1 MIQGGPDRNRRL
13 VYREDNIT
21 VGIKTWSEI
30 IEENRARLQFFQ
42 EHLEYNADDSAALR
56 YLQERHKQ
64 FLEGVLEES
73 DPEVKSND
81 ETSRVAERAEE
92 EADE

>member
-1 MIQGGPDRNRRL
+1 MARPARAPD
-13 VYREDNIT
+13 
-21 VGIKTWSEI
+21 

-64 FLEGVLEES
+64 FLEGGVNSLRRKIWSLLE
-73 DPEVKSND
+73 
-81 ETSRVAERAEE
+81 A
-92 EADE
+92 